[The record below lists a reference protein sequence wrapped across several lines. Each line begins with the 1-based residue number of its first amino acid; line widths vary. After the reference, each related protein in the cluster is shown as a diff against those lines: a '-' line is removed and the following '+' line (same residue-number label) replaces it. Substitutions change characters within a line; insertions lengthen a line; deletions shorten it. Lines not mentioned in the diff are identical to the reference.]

1 MLFEID
7 DKIVSQDILTEPFA
21 CDPSKCHGACCVEGD
36 SGAPLEQEELHE
48 LEESYEAFKQFM
60 TPEGVQSV
68 EENGLA
74 VIDSD
79 GDLTTPLVNGAECAF
94 SFVVNGVT
102 LCAIERAWSKGL
114 CSFRKPIS
122 CALYPIRVKRF
133 ATGTYGLTYHRWSA
147 CVNAAQCGKKFNIK
161 VYQAV
166 KQPLIQCFG
175 QKFYDSLEEIAQQ
188 LENEK

>member
-21 CDPSKCHGACCVEGD
+21 CDPSRCHGACCVEGD
-36 SGAPLEQEELHE
+36 SGAPVETDEILAIE
-48 LEESYEAFKQFM
+48 EAFDAFSQFM
-60 TPEGVQSV
+60 TKEGLLSV
-68 EENGLA
+68 EQNGVA

-79 GDLTTPLVNGAECAF
+79 GDLTTPLVNGAECAY
-94 SFVVNGVT
+94 SFVENGVT

-114 CSFRKPIS
+114 CQFRKPIS

-133 ATGTYGLTYHRWSA
+133 ATGSYGLTYHRWSA
-147 CVNAAQCGKKFNIK
+147 CVNAEQCGKLNNIK

-166 KQPLIQCFG
+166 KQPLIEYFG
-175 QKFYDSLEEIAQQ
+175 QKFYDSLAEIATQ
-188 LENEK
+188 LEK